1 MLKKFQFSLFA
12 VLAMCL
18 GMLAGPANAA
28 GAFDTLTAGIS
39 YVDVIAA
46 VMAVALLLAG
56 LYTTMRGVTMILGF
70 IRRG

>member
-1 MLKKFQFSLFA
+1 MLKKFQVSAFA
-12 VLAMCL
+12 ILAMCL

-28 GAFDTLTAGIS
+28 AFDTLTAGIS